1 VPDMK
6 PVIEAKTTDIESFI
20 AGLRA
25 MAAQASGG
33 AQ

>member
-1 VPDMK
+1 MK

-33 AQ
+33 AR